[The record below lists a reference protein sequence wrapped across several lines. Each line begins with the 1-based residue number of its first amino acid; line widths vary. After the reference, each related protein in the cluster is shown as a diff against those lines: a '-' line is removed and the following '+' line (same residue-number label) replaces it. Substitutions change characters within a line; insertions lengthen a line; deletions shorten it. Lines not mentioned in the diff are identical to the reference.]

1 MGHPGYAAF
10 DPIFWLHHCN
20 VDRIFALWQVL
31 NPNSYVTDQTA
42 QFSTF
47 WSNGSQQS
55 NNPTVEGV
63 NTGTIFTF
71 LELSNLIIF
80 SL

>member
-31 NPNSYVTDQTA
+31 SPNSYVTDQIA
-42 QFSTF
+42 VNSTF

-55 NNPTVEGV
+55 SNPTVEGV
-63 NTGTIFTF
+63 KTCTIFIFPELITF
-71 LELSNLIIF
+71 IF
-80 SL
+80 HA